1 MLYALIDLDKK
12 GMKIKVLD
20 KKSVVLLRFG
30 RNVEVWNE
38 Q

>member
-1 MLYALIDLDKK
+1 MLYALKDLDKR
-12 GMKIKVLD
+12 GMQIKVLD
-20 KKSVVLLRFG
+20 KKTIVLLRFG